1 MSSSNGVV
9 ERDLSMT
16 LATLSATLNTCDN
29 IAYERE
35 ISAKI
40 ALCQCSLYI
49 MTNITLTFY
58 TVSDFYFMLL
68 LLPGSN

>member
-40 ALCQCSLYI
+40 ALHFDKYHAHVLHSFGFL
-49 MTNITLTFY
+49 FY
-58 TVSDFYFMLL
+58 VALVTRVELS
-68 LLPGSN
+68 